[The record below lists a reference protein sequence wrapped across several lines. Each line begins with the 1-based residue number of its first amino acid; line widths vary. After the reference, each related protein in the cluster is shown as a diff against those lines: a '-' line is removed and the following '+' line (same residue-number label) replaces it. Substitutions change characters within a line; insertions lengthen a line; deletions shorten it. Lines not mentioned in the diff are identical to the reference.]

1 MRSFS
6 TYFIVDYFTDFELN
20 WMVLLIPGVSW
31 SSWLLLNFQVLYLH
45 KCGRLLGEFV
55 FSQSATYVL
64 HSLRFW
70 ALPYLM
76 ATILEL
82 PPKEMQN
89 WFYRPEGSL
98 QYTLYLIVANRIFW
112 LVLLWNSD
120 LTVTMPY
127 VRGTEKLEVQLEQA
141 NLVSFANPGHSK
153 CYVTYNKWGLGDE
166 VPNMVCYTLSPGV
179 KHFRPPARALSR
191 THSSFAL
198 PIWQYRS

>member
-1 MRSFS
+1 MKSFS

-55 FSQSATYVL
+55 CSQSATYVL
-64 HSLRFW
+64 HSLWFW
-70 ALPYLM
+70 AIPYNF
-76 ATILEL
+76 AGPTQGDAEL
-82 PPKEMQN
+82 VLSTC
-89 WFYRPEGSL
+89 EGSL
-98 QYTLYLIVANRIFW
+98 HYALYLIVVNRMFW

-141 NLVSFANPGHSK
+141 NLVSFAYPGRSK

-166 VPNMVCYTLSPGV
+166 VPNMVCYTLAPGV
-179 KHFRPPARALSR
+179 KHFRPPARALISDSHV
-191 THSSFAL
+191 TFAL
-198 PIWQYRS
+198 PYSLLF